1 MKCHNCQAKTEVE
14 ETRVIEENPRWTK
27 RRRVCKNCGFR
38 LWTVE
43 MPAED
48 VVVKEEMMN
57 RNIEIYEAY
66 KAGKSNVKLARE
78 YGISQARV
86 SQIIRDKVDQLETR
100 PARRLVSR
108 DQSIA
113 MFGTWADKVC
123 LLVPHLQ
130 AIRAIAEEKNT

>member
-1 MKCHNCQAKTEVE
+1 
-14 ETRVIEENPRWTK
+14 
-27 RRRVCKNCGFR
+27 
-38 LWTVE
+38 
-43 MPAED
+43 
-48 VVVKEEMMN
+48 MMN

-130 AIRAIAEEKNT
+130 AIRAIAEEKKEVAK

>member
-1 MKCHNCQAKTEVE
+1 
-14 ETRVIEENPRWTK
+14 
-27 RRRVCKNCGFR
+27 
-38 LWTVE
+38 
-43 MPAED
+43 
-48 VVVKEEMMN
+48 MN

-123 LLVPHLQ
+123 LLVHPSTSHTSNS
-130 AIRAIAEEKNT
+130 RGEEHMTRTKNTHVVVRFYRRCHDHDCR